1 MKVGDLVKIQ
11 RPRVGIPKGTL
22 GLVIRRYRVSYGDIT
37 SALYEVRVAQHDRT
51 IRLYEHDVEVIKKV
65 K

>member
-22 GLVIRRYRVSYGDIT
+22 GLVVRRYRVSYGD
-37 SALYEVRVAQHDRT
+37 SVNELYEVRVAQQGRT
-51 IRLYEHDVEVIKKV
+51 IRLYEHDVEVIKK
-65 K
+65 